1 MNSKR
6 TIVLTVVVALMVF
19 ALALTALSG
28 GGAATAAPMA
38 IPTPVSVTRPAGDGY
53 ITVAPFSAQVLTEDT
68 TSTCYDVAKFSVV
81 DVLYSIDQT
90 IVADTANTTTLTTK
104 WGIDS
109 TTTVAGVNI
118 VASNAADATD
128 MAQVQVFGRYFCV
141 LANVSNSQNV
151 TVTVQAIAK

>member
-28 GGAATAAPMA
+28 GGAATAAPA
-38 IPTPVSVTRPAGDGY
+38 AAPTPVSVTRPAGDGF
-53 ITVAPFSAQVLTEDT
+53 VSVSPFSAQVIAADT
-68 TSTCYDVAKFSVV
+68 TSSCYDVAKYSVV

-90 IVADTANTTTLTTK
+90 VLASGANTTTLTTK
-104 WGIDS
+104 WSIDGV
-109 TTTVAGVNI
+109 TTVSGVNV

-128 MAQVQVFGRYFCV
+128 MQQLQVFGRYFCV
-141 LANVSNSQNV
+141 LADVSNAQDV

>member
-1 MNSKR
+1 MNSNRK
-6 TIVLTVVVALMVF
+6 IILVVMAVLGLF

-53 ITVAPFSAQVLTEDT
+53 ITVAPFSAQILTEDT

-81 DVLYSIDQT
+81 DVLYSIDQS

-128 MAQVQVFGRYFCV
+128 MAQLQVFGRYFCV
-141 LANVSNSQNV
+141 YANVSNAQNV

>member
-90 IVADTANTTTLTTK
+90 IVAETANTTTLTTK
-104 WGIDS
+104 WGIDN